1 MISLSFVKDFSGCGQ
16 NETDNDQ
23 PDDRLYFQYYPG
35 SAADFRS
42 WGFFRKLG
50 IRGAALATGLG
61 QVFTVIVYL
70 IAYKKCSIPV
80 EISRKYLELN
90 RNLDGKLYMVGI
102 PAILNIALPSV
113 LISFLNQIL
122 SAFSGSYVV
131 VLGIYYKLQTFLYL
145 PASGIVQGMRPLIGY
160 NYGAGEIK
168 RVKKLFW
175 DFCASEWYDHAGRND
190 HLLYSIRDIDGN
202 VYWEPG
208 NCKTWHCSIT
218 DYQYRVYPIC
228 HLCYSFRCIRRTEQ
242 RCSVPGDFVIKIYYS
257 DHSGSLSAVL
267 FCRGRCCVECVL
279 DL

>member
-1 MISLSFVKDFSGCGQ
+1 MKLTMISLMIGCISNIILDPLLIFGVGIFP
-16 NETDNDQ
+16 EM
-23 PDDRLYFQYYPG
+23 
-35 SAADFRS
+35 
-42 WGFFRKLG
+42 G

-145 PASGIVQGMRPLIGY
+145 PASGIVQGLSLIH
-160 NYGAGEIK
+160 I
-168 RVKKLFW
+168 
-175 DFCASEWYDHAGRND
+175 
-190 HLLYSIRDIDGN
+190 
-202 VYWEPG
+202 
-208 NCKTWHCSIT
+208 
-218 DYQYRVYPIC
+218 
-228 HLCYSFRCIRRTEQ
+228 
-242 RCSVPGDFVIKIYYS
+242 
-257 DHSGSLSAVL
+257 
-267 FCRGRCCVECVL
+267 
-279 DL
+279 